1 MLSGDSL
8 EVMFIVLIESK
19 VLRKALRDPP
29 GLLALLLLVL
39 LSVIIRFRRVIIA
52 GRVSV
57 LRHGAHVC
65 EERLSGTSVLM
76 REVTQAA
83 RQVRWC

>member
-1 MLSGDSL
+1 M

-29 GLLALLLLVL
+29 GLLALLLLVLLLLVL

>member
-1 MLSGDSL
+1 M